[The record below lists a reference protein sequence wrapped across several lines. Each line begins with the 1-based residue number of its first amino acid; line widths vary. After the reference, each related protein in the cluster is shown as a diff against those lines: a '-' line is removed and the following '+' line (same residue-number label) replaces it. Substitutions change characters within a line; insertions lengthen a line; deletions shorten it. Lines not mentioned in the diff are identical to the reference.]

1 MAISFGPGPLGL
13 LMVIVVLTAV
23 SARLLGIRLRWWH
36 AVVAGFR
43 GLVIGIIFIWGLTG
57 GGRRP
62 RSLPVPAVLLAA
74 LVATM
79 LIAVLLELLARPG
92 RLADVGGRLRA
103 RRMPHPVRSLRA
115 RIGRTR
121 RYVEVTGIAGRHG
134 LAGFAGA
141 ARRPVRGM
149 GALTARGQVRGG
161 ESAAAA
167 GGAARAERGQL
178 AQSLRAALEEGGGIF
193 VKLGQVLSTRSDM
206 LPAGMIAELS
216 GLQDDV
222 PAAPAAD
229 IEALLACEL
238 GAPVRQV
245 FAWFDPEPLAAGSI
259 AQAHRAQLGSG
270 EQVVIKVQRPG
281 VRALVERDLEI
292 MLRLARTLEARA
304 EWARRYR
311 VVELVQ
317 GFADALGEELDFRV
331 EARNIAAVAPSSAI
345 QIPAVHRSL
354 STSQVL
360 VLDFLDGANAR
371 DAGPLLDRI
380 GADRSGLARSLLD
393 CMLRQ
398 VMIEGTFHADP
409 HPGNV
414 LVLPSGRL
422 ALIDFGLV
430 GRLDPL
436 QQAGLRRLLLAVTR
450 RDPGELRDALTDLA
464 EVRHEYGSRDD
475 LLERALAQFVAQ
487 HLGPGMIP
495 DAAMFKALFTL
506 LTEFGITFS
515 PVIGGAF
522 RAMVT
527 LEGTLALLAPG
538 FQMMEEARSLAGSLL
553 GQQLAP
559 SSLHEAATDE
569 LLTLLPVLR
578 RLPRRLDRITA
589 SLERGAL
596 TTNVRLFADER
607 DISFA
612 AAIINRAVMEFAG
625 ASLGVISA
633 VLLAIQGGP
642 ALLPGAKHG
651 GTSIFRIFGYLGLF
665 FGVVLILRVV
675 IAAAREGISPRGVT
689 GIAGR
694 PPARR

>member
-13 LMVIVVLTAV
+13 LVVLVVLTAV

-36 AVVAGFR
+36 AVLAGFP
-43 GLVIGIIFIWGLTG
+43 GLVIGIIFIWALTG

-103 RRMPHPVRSLRA
+103 RRMPHPIRSLRA

-134 LAGFAGA
+134 LAGFAGP
-141 ARRPVRGM
+141 ARPARGM
-149 GALTARGQVRGG
+149 GALAAGGQVRDGG
-161 ESAAAA
+161 GAAATRAAA
-167 GGAARAERGQL
+167 GAGRGQL
-178 AQSLRAALEEGGGIF
+178 ARSLRAALEEGGGIF
-193 VKLGQVLSTRSDM
+193 VKLGQVLSTRGDM
-206 LPAGMIAELS
+206 LPADMIAELS

-229 IEALLACEL
+229 IEALLASEL

-304 EWARRYR
+304 GWARRYR
-311 VVELVQ
+311 VVEFVQ

-345 QIPAVHRSL
+345 QIPVVHRGL

-360 VLDFLDGANAR
+360 VLDFLDGVSVR
-371 DAGPLLDRI
+371 DAGPLLDRDE
-380 GADRSGLARSLLD
+380 ADRSGLARSLLD

-398 VMIEGTFHADP
+398 MMIEGIFHADP

-414 LVLPSGRL
+414 LVLPGGRL

-436 QQAGLRRLLLAVTR
+436 QQAGLRRLLLAVAR
-450 RDPGELRDALTDLA
+450 RDPGELHGALTDLA
-464 EVRHEYGSRDD
+464 EVRHEHGSGD

-506 LTEFGITFS
+506 LTEFGITFP
-515 PVIGGAF
+515 PVIGGVF
-522 RAMVT
+522 RAMMT

-538 FQMMEEARSLAGSLL
+538 FQMMDEARSLADSFL
-553 GQQLAP
+553 GQQLVP

-589 SLERGAL
+589 SLERGTL

-612 AAIINRAVMEFAG
+612 AAIINRAVMAFAG
-625 ASLGVISA
+625 ASLGIISA
-633 VLLAIQGGP
+633 VLLAIHGGP
-642 ALLPGAKHG
+642 ALLPGATHG

-665 FGVVLILRVV
+665 FGVVLILRAV
-675 IAAAREGISPRGVT
+675 IAAAREGIGPRGVS

-694 PPARR
+694 HHARR